1 HLLGVYRRPVRGAPA
16 GGDAVLL
23 HRRVRVRGGG
33 GQGAHRHCRG
43 ARPGR
48 RPGGGGPDPVRR
60 GRGCGSGGH
69 EDAGLERGRA
79 GDRADLRG
87 PEHREQ
93 HLQGGPAQCR
103 GGGGGAGAAGA
114 APTGQRPVPRGLGH
128 RHREHGGDHR
138 HPGPR
143 SLMSM
148 TAERVLVINAGSS
161 SLKYQVVD
169 ADTGHA
175 VASGLV
181 ERVGQSGAHL
191 RHANNG
197 EEFEKDLQVPD
208 HTAAMAAMDDAF
220 ATYGPDLA
228 EEGLV
233 AVGHRVVQGGARFG
247 HSVLI
252 DDEAEH
258 IIEDLS
264 DLAPL
269 HNPPNLAGIRAARKI
284 FTDLPHV
291 AVFDTSFHLTMPDRA
306 ATYALDR
313 EVAKQYRVR
322 RYGAHGTSHQ
332 YVAREAAHFLGLE
345 AEEANLIVL
354 HLGNG
359 ASVTAVQDGRS
370 VDTSMG
376 LTPLEGL
383 VMGTRTGDID
393 PAVVFHLA
401 RHADRGIDG
410 IDELM
415 NRRPGMFG
423 LTGM

>member
-1 HLLGVYRRPVRGAPA
+1 M
-16 GGDAVLL
+16 
-23 HRRVRVRGGG
+23 
-33 GQGAHRHCRG
+33 
-43 ARPGR
+43 
-48 RPGGGGPDPVRR
+48 
-60 GRGCGSGGH
+60 STT
-69 EDAGLERGRA
+69 
-79 GDRADLRG
+79 
-87 PEHREQ
+87 
-93 HLQGGPAQCR
+93 AQ
-103 GGGGGAGAAGA
+103 
-114 APTGQRPVPRGLGH
+114 
-128 RHREHGGDHR
+128 
-138 HPGPR
+138 
-143 SLMSM
+143 
-148 TAERVLVINAGSS
+148 RVLVINAGSS

-169 ADTGHA
+169 AATGA
-175 VASGLV
+175 ATATGLV
-181 ERVGQSGAHL
+181 ERVGQASGHL
-191 RHANNG
+191 THTTDAG
-197 EEFEKDLQVPD
+197 EYERDLQVGD
-208 HTAAMAAMDDAF
+208 HTVAMEVMSEAF
-220 ATYGPDLA
+220 AAHGPDLA
-228 EEGLV
+228 GSQLV

-252 DDEAEH
+252 DDEAER

-269 HNPPNLAGIRAARKI
+269 HNPPNLAGIRAARAL
-284 FTDLPHV
+284 FADLPHV

-313 EVAKQYRVR
+313 EVATRYRVR

-345 AEEANLIVL
+345 PDAANLIVL

-359 ASVTAVQDGRS
+359 ASATAVAGGRS

-401 RHADRGIDG
+401 RHAGMSIDE

-415 NRRPGMFG
+415 NRRSGMYG
-423 LTGM
+423 LTGMIDMRDVTAAADDGDEAAALALEIYCYRLRKYIGAYSAVLGRVDAIAFTAGIGENSAPVRAGVLTDLEHLGVQLDPAANNARADRARRISTPDSPVAALVVPTNEEWEIAREAVAVTAG